1 MALTGQL
8 LVPFDPAGLLVR
20 KNADTVLE
28 VMNRQS
34 ALGDNPRLLFIAPPR
49 PIPQDA
55 GCFRMDWKGKCSKS
69 AEKVSARACGDCR
82 CVKCSRTGV

>member
-28 VMNRQS
+28 VLNRQS
-34 ALGDNPRLLFIAPPR
+34 ALGDNPRLLFIAPP
-49 PIPQDA
+49 PLSHKMQ
-55 GCFRMDWKGKCSKS
+55 G
-69 AEKVSARACGDCR
+69 VSEW
-82 CVKCSRTGV
+82 TGTVSVLSLQRK